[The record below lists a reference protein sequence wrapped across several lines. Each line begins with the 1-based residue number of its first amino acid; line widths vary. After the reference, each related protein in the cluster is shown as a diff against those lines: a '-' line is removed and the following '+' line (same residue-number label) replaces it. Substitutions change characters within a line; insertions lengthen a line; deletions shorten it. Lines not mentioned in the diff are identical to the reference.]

1 MIGKMILEN
10 ASCGVS
16 DYESLTI
23 NGSSTMV
30 TVTTDQIAHCT
41 EVTING

>member
-1 MIGKMILEN
+1 MIGKMILEDS
-10 ASCGVS
+10 ACGVE

-23 NGSSTMV
+23 NGSATMV
-30 TVTTDQIAHCT
+30 AVTDDQIARCT